1 MMTIFELSQL
11 SAAART
17 AEYKRA
23 KGAHIQVCIEERGVS
38 RPNAWN
44 SPYAKR
50 SAIAE
55 SAYQTACA
63 VMCGIWDDNVRSG
76 AFIAR
81 VSDADAQAVID
92 AAVAARRAEIAP

>member
-23 KGAHIQVCIEERGVS
+23 KGEHIQVCIDERGVS

-44 SPYAKR
+44 PPHVPR
-50 SAIAE
+50 STMPD

-76 AFIAR
+76 KFIAR

-92 AAVAARRAEIAP
+92 AAVAARRAEIAA